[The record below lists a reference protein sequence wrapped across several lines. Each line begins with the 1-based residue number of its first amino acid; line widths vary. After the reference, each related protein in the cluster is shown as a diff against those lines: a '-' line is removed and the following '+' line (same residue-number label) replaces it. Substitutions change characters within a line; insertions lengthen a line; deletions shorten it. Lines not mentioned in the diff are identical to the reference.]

1 VRICKSWTSAVG
13 VAWGAVAVLAAMDA
27 CGPGWTAG
35 PCLRY
40 SDCATGYT
48 CADGMCEPLPVPVPD
63 GGGEDGSQEEVD
75 TGPDVTKAD
84 AGASAKDASH
94 DAADAKG
101 ATGG

>member
-1 VRICKSWTSAVG
+1 
-13 VAWGAVAVLAAMDA
+13 
-27 CGPGWTAG
+27 
-35 PCLRY
+35 
-40 SDCATGYT
+40 
-48 CADGMCEPLPVPVPD
+48 MCEPLPVPVPD